1 MLLSAHQFK
10 MKLIVLS
17 LVLCLVGLAAAD
29 CDVSVN
35 IWIGDDGHRRHH
47 NRMSLPDGSTLWD
60 GLTRCASG
68 GNPFFQFR
76 SSRKKQS
83 GSVESSETGL
93 PIINSM
99 CGFASDLL

>member
-1 MLLSAHQFK
+1 MA
-10 MKLIVLS
+10 VLS

-29 CDVSVN
+29 CDVSIN
-35 IWIGDDGHRRHH
+35 IWIGDGGHRRHH
-47 NRMSLPDGSTLWD
+47 NRLSLRDGSTLWD
-60 GLTRCASG
+60 GLTECASG
-68 GNPFFQFR
+68 GNPFFKFR

-83 GSVESSETGL
+83 GSGESSEAGH